1 MARMT
6 LNLIDESLRRGYEVD
21 LVLCRETGALRE
33 RVPAGARVIV
43 LRRAA
48 QVRARWMALAAARSC
63 WRELLLPVLLPRA
76 GAHAIAALP
85 DLVAYLQ
92 REQPAQLIAAKT
104 HTNLAAIWAR
114 ALSGVPLRV
123 VAGERTN
130 LTQEVAGPNGKKWRW
145 RHVAPLLG
153 RAYRDADLLY
163 AVSSGT
169 ADDLA
174 QQTGLDRDK
183 IETIYNPVVTD
194 ALREAASEPVTHPW
208 LAPGAP
214 PVVLG
219 VGRLAAQKDFG
230 TLIRAFVQVRAALA
244 ARLLI
249 LGEGSERSELEDL
262 VRREGLEADVEL
274 HGFVKNPS
282 AFMARAGVFVLS
294 STYEGLGNVLI
305 EAMHAGCPVVSTDC
319 PSGPS
324 EILDGGRY
332 GPLVPVGDATA
343 LAQAIVQ
350 ELKQPRQ
357 SDVLRARADE
367 FNVGRTLDRIL
378 AGSS

>member
-1 MARMT
+1 MT

-21 LVLCRETGALRE
+21 LVLCRETGALLG

-43 LRRAA
+43 LRRAS
-48 QVRARWMALAAARSC
+48 QLRARRTALAAARSY
-63 WRELLLPVLLPRA
+63 WRELLLPVLLPRL
-76 GAHAIAALP
+76 GAHAISALP
-85 DLVAYLQ
+85 DLVSYLE
-92 REQPAQLIAAKT
+92 REKPAQLIAAKT

-114 ALSGVPLRV
+114 ALSGVSLRV

-130 LTQEVAGPNGKKWRW
+130 LTSEVAGANGRKWRW

-174 QQTGLDRDK
+174 QQIGLERER

-194 ALREAASEPVTHPW
+194 ALRAAAAEPVTHPW

-219 VGRLAAQKDFG
+219 VGRLEAQKDFS
-230 TLIRAFVQVRAALA
+230 TLIRAFAEVRAAIDS
-244 ARLLI
+244 RLLI
-249 LGEGSERSELEDL
+249 LGEGSERSKLSDL
-262 VRREGLEADVEL
+262 VRREGLEAYVEL
-274 HGFVKNPS
+274 HGFATNPS

-294 STYEGLGNVLI
+294 SAYEGLGNVLI

-324 EILDGGRY
+324 EILEGGRH

-343 LAQAIVQ
+343 LALAIVQ
-350 ELKQPRQ
+350 QLKKPRQ
-357 SDVLRARADE
+357 SDVLRARAEE
-367 FNVGRTLDRIL
+367 FHVGATLDRIL
-378 AGSS
+378 GTSR

>member
-1 MARMT
+1 MT

-21 LVLCRETGALRE
+21 LVLCREIGALLE

-43 LRRAA
+43 LRRAS
-48 QVRARWMALAAARSC
+48 QLRARRAALAAARSY
-63 WRELLLPVLLPRA
+63 WRELLLPVLLPRS

-85 DLVAYLQ
+85 DLVSYLE
-92 REQPAQLIAAKT
+92 REKPAQLIAAKT

-114 ALSGVPLRV
+114 NLSGVSLRV

-130 LTQEVAGPNGKKWRW
+130 LTQEVAGANGRKWRW
-145 RHVAPLLG
+145 RYIAPLLG

-174 QQTGLDRDK
+174 QRTGLERER

-194 ALREAASEPVTHPW
+194 ALREAAAEPVTHPW

-219 VGRLAAQKDFG
+219 VGRLEAQKDFS
-230 TLIRAFVQVRAALA
+230 TLIRAFAGVRAAID

-249 LGEGSERSELEDL
+249 LGEGSERSKLAQL
-262 VRREGLEADVEL
+262 VRREGLEAHVEL
-274 HGFVKNPS
+274 HGFVANPS

-294 STYEGLGNVLI
+294 SAYEGLGNVLI

-324 EILDGGRY
+324 EILAGGRF

-343 LAQAIVQ
+343 LAHAIVQ
-350 ELKQPRQ
+350 ELKEPRQ
-357 SDVLRARADE
+357 GDVLRARAGE
-367 FNVGRTLDRIL
+367 FHVGATLDRIL
-378 AGSS
+378 RTSR

>member
-1 MARMT
+1 MT

-21 LVLCRETGALRE
+21 LVLCHEIGALRD
-33 RVPAGARVIV
+33 RVPAGAHLIV
-43 LRRAA
+43 LQRGS
-48 QVRARWMALAAARSC
+48 QLRARRMALAAARSY
-63 WRELLLPVLLPRA
+63 WRELVLPVLLPRS
-76 GAHAIAALP
+76 GAHAISALP
-85 DLVAYLQ
+85 ELVAYLE
-92 REQPAQLIAAKT
+92 REKPAQLIAAKT

-114 ALSGVPLRV
+114 ALSGVSLRL

-130 LTQEVAGPNGKKWRW
+130 LTQEVAGPNGRKWRW
-145 RHVAPLLG
+145 RYVAPLLG
-153 RAYRDADLLY
+153 KAYRDADLLY

-174 QQTGLDRDK
+174 ERTGLARDR

-194 ALREAASEPVTHPW
+194 AQRDAALEPVTHPW

-214 PVVLG
+214 PVVLA
-219 VGRLAAQKDFG
+219 VGRLEAQKDFS
-230 TLIRAFVQVRAALA
+230 TLIRAFAGVRAAIES
-244 ARLLI
+244 RLLI
-249 LGEGSERSELEDL
+249 LGEGSERSMLSDL

-274 HGFVKNPS
+274 HGFVANPS

-294 STYEGLGNVLI
+294 SAYEGLGNVLI

-324 EILDGGRY
+324 EILEGGRH

-350 ELKQPRQ
+350 ELKEPRQ
-357 SDVLRARADE
+357 SDLLRARAEE
-367 FNVGRTLDRIL
+367 FNVGATLDRIL
-378 AGSS
+378 GTSR